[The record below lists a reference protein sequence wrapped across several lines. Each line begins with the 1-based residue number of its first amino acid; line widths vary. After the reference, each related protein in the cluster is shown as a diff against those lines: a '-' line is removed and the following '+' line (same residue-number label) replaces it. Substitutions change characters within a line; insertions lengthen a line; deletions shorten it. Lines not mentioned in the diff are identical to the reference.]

1 MIEAILFDFG
11 QTLVDSSEGFRTAE
25 RDAQQKIFA
34 EFDGCAWDEFISWY
48 RRRREALQNQSR
60 FSRVEIWRTVSRIGN
75 SIASARLGVCRNSRD
90 SSLRGWM

>member
-1 MIEAILFDFG
+1 MIEVILFDFG

-25 RDAQQKIFA
+25 RDAQSKIIA
-34 EFDGCAWDEFISWY
+34 EFDGCAWDEFINRY
-48 RRRREALQNQSR
+48 RRTREALQDQSR